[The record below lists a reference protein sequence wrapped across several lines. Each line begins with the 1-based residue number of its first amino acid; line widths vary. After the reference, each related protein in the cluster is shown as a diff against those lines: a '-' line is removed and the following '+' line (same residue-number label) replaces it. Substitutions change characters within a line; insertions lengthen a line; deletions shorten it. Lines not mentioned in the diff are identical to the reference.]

1 MIDCDMWESFGVLPQ
16 HITEK
21 EIDSLTI
28 KIKLHIEKEKKKISR
43 IIEIWDVINLKK
55 VYFQICLE
63 GNFLQP
69 ITCKLFTCI
78 FNDPKTRED

>member
-1 MIDCDMWESFGVLPQ
+1 MWESFGVLPQ

-43 IIEIWDVINLKK
+43 IIEI
-55 VYFQICLE
+55 
-63 GNFLQP
+63 
-69 ITCKLFTCI
+69 
-78 FNDPKTRED
+78 